1 MLTVP
6 VRQLGDSDRQAVER
20 VLDRDPYGAA
30 TVAEAVATR
39 GLPRWRGGDAVYG
52 YGSGDHLES
61 VCWVGAHLT
70 PVQAGPAAVAAFADL
85 LAGRR
90 RRCSSII
97 GHAGAV
103 RELWRRL
110 EPSWGPARQV
120 RPDQPLLATDT
131 DPPVAGDP
139 SVRLARPDEI
149 DVMWP
154 AAAQMYAE
162 EVGISPLAEDGGR
175 AHRARVANLLRARR
189 SYARVEDGRVVF
201 KADLAAVS
209 RHTAQVQGVWVA
221 PDWRGR
227 GVGTAAMAAVV
238 RDVLRRVAPTVS
250 LYVNEYNHTAR
261 RVYQRCG
268 FRHVG
273 TFATV
278 LF

>member
-1 MLTVP
+1 VLTVP
-6 VRQLGDSDRQAVER
+6 VRQLGDSDRREVGR

-39 GLPRWRGGDAVYG
+39 GLPRWRGGDAIYG
-52 YGSGDHLES
+52 YGTGRHLES
-61 VCWVGAHLT
+61 VCWSGAHLT
-70 PVQAGPAAVAAFADL
+70 PVMATPVAVAAYADL
-85 LAGRR
+85 LGGRP

-110 EPSWGPARQV
+110 EPSWGLARQV
-120 RPDQPLLATDT
+120 RSDQPLLAADSTPAV
-131 DPPVAGDP
+131 DPDP
-139 SVRLARPDEI
+139 AVRLAGPGEI
-149 DVMWP
+149 DLLWP
-154 AAAQMYAE
+154 AAARMYTE
-162 EVGISPLAEDGGR
+162 EVGVSPLAEDGGR
-175 AHRARVANLLRARR
+175 AHRARVANLLRAGR
-189 SYARVEDGRVVF
+189 SYARVADGRVVF

-268 FRHVG
+268 FRQVG

>member
-6 VRQLGDSDRQAVER
+6 VRQLGDSDRREVER
-20 VLDRDPYGAA
+20 VLDRDPYGAP

-39 GLPRWRGGDAVYG
+39 GLPRWRGGDAIYG
-52 YGSGDHLES
+52 YGSGRHLES
-61 VCWVGAHLT
+61 VCWAGAHLT
-70 PVQAGPAAVAAFADL
+70 PVMATPAAVAAFAEL
-85 LAGRR
+85 LAGRP

-103 RELWRRL
+103 LPLWRRL
-110 EPSWGPARQV
+110 EPDWGPARQV
-120 RPDQPLLATDT
+120 RPDQPLLVADSV
-131 DPPVAGDP
+131 PPVDLDP
-139 SVRLARPDEI
+139 EVRLARPDETGL
-149 DVMWP
+149 VWP
-154 AAAQMYAE
+154 AAAQMYTE

-189 SYARVEDGRVVF
+189 TYARLADGRVVF

-250 LYVNEYNHTAR
+250 LYVNEYNRVAR

-268 FRHVG
+268 FRQVG